1 MSKLNPN
8 KIGAAVG
15 AAVLILAIAVTIL
28 AVVHRQTIVDTIK
41 AMQFEP
47 SADIRTI
54 KERLALTSEA
64 SLLFDAS
71 HPRLLEARDFNDAC
85 GQHSETNSPIIG
97 CYTAQNIYIYD
108 VTTTELSG
116 IEETTAAHE
125 LLHAVYERMSD
136 TDKAPI
142 NTELKKAYDR
152 VKTTEL
158 EERMAYY
165 EKNQPGEELNE
176 LHSIL
181 GSEYADLSTV
191 LEVHYAKYFTSR
203 KRVLTYHD
211 AYDSVFKRV
220 TNQLQS
226 LQQEINTVVEE
237 LNQQV
242 SAYNT
247 AVSRLDRDTTSFN
260 QRASTQNG
268 FASQAQF
275 NTERADLVE
284 RQKALDAQK
293 RTIEAS
299 IASINAKKETYNEL
313 VDKYAALSRSINSS
327 LAPTPSI

>member
-8 KIGAAVG
+8 KFGAAVG
-15 AAVLILAIAVTIL
+15 AAVLIIATAATMW
-28 AVVHRQTIVDTIK
+28 AVAHRQTIVDTVR

-47 SADIRTI
+47 TAEIRAI
-54 KERLALTSEA
+54 KQKLVLTDEA

-71 HPRLLEARDFNDAC
+71 HPRLLAAKDFNDAC

-97 CYTAQNIYIYD
+97 CYTMQTIFIYD
-108 VTTTELSG
+108 VDTSELDG

-125 LLHAVYERMSD
+125 LLHGVYERMSD
-136 TDKAPI
+136 ADKAPI
-142 NTELKKAYDR
+142 NRELEKAYER

-181 GSEYADLSTV
+181 GSEYADLSTI
-191 LEVHYAKYFTSR
+191 LESHYAKYFTSR
-203 KRVLTYHD
+203 KKVLSYHD
-211 AYDSVFKRV
+211 AYDGVFKRV
-220 TNQLQS
+220 TNQLQT
-226 LQQEINTVVEE
+226 LNEEINTIVEA
-237 LNQQV
+237 LNQRV
-242 SAYNT
+242 RDYNA

-260 QRASTQNG
+260 ERASSGG
-268 FASQAQF
+268 FSSQAQF
-275 NTERADLVE
+275 DAERAELVS
-284 RQKALDAQK
+284 RQRTLDEQK
-293 RTIEAS
+293 RAIEAS
-299 IASINAKKETYNEL
+299 ITSINGKKETYNAL